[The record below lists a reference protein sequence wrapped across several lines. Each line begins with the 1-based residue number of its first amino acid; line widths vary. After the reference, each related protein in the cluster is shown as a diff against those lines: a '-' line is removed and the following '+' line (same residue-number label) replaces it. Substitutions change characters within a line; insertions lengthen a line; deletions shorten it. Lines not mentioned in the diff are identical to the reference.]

1 MSGSDKRTIWFNGE
15 LVPWDAAQV
24 HVTAHALHYGSS
36 VFEGL
41 RAYATTRGTAVF
53 CLDPHV
59 ERLFN
64 SAKICRMDMPY
75 SQKEIK
81 HAILETVLA
90 SGFESCYIRP
100 LVLRGASGLRID
112 PRPYPLDVA
121 IIVVEWGR
129 YLGAEAIEVGIDAG
143 VSSWRRMTPG
153 AFPAAAKVGGQYVNS
168 QFIVMEAVDHGYTEG
183 IALDAN
189 GYVSEG
195 SGENLFLVRDGKV
208 LTPPLAASILEGVTR
223 RCVVTLAEELGYQ
236 VIEAFIPREA
246 LYMAEEVFFSGTA
259 VEITPIRSIDGVPIG
274 TGKRG
279 SVAKRLQEEFFGITS
294 GELEDRYGWLTP
306 VG

>member
-53 CLDPHV
+53 CLDLHV